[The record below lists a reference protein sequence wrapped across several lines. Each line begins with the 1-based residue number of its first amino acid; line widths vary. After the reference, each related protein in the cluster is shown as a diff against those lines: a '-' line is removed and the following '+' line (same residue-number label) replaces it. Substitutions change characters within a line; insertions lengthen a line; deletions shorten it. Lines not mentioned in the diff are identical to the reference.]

1 MTPTPP
7 PRSLNFP
14 RRDAP
19 THHRNQA
26 IAKEATAMTKKIYV
40 TSAQR
45 AAGQYIEPP
54 LPPRLR
60 DTLRAR
66 PPTDL

>member
-1 MTPTPP
+1 
-7 PRSLNFP
+7 
-14 RRDAP
+14 
-19 THHRNQA
+19 
-26 IAKEATAMTKKIYV
+26 MTKKIYV